1 MQKKRR
7 LRRKGG
13 GVYLFPLRSD
23 STELHPAD
31 LVLHAIEQKGP
42 VNLRRVRRELN
53 DERRGIPPRRFR
65 LGIRADAANAF
76 LDEVSVSPPLP
87 RVRLSVETP
96 RRFLCR
102 ETFCIFRY
110 SLYPNG

>member
-65 LGIRADAANAF
+65 LGIRADAANDF
-76 LDEVSVSPPLP
+76 FDLP
-87 RVRLSVETP
+87 IRGKVGTIA
-96 RRFLCR
+96 
-102 ETFCIFRY
+102 CIFREHY
-110 SLYPNG
+110 MSAAKPCEPEHDHFFLG